1 VLLKTGFTECIMEN
15 LEIHA
20 TADTPHVLCDS
31 EGEILM
37 TGRSLPEDP
46 LKVFDQIFKWAEE
59 FTKPN
64 LLINFKLEYF
74 NTASSKQIF
83 NLIKIFVENPHV
95 KDIQIKWYYEEG
107 DYDSK
112 ETGEHFSHLFK
123 IPFEF
128 IEYAESGF

>member
-1 VLLKTGFTECIMEN
+1 VILKTGFTECVMEN

-20 TADTPHVLCDS
+20 TTDTPHVVCDS
-31 EGEILM
+31 EGEVLM

-46 LKVFDQIFKWAEE
+46 LKVFDQIFTWAEQ
-59 FTKPN
+59 FDKPN
-64 LLINFKLEYF
+64 ILINFKLEYF

-83 NLIKIFVENPHV
+83 NLIKTFVENPHV
-95 KDIQIKWYYEEG
+95 KEIQVKWYYEEG

>member
-1 VLLKTGFTECIMEN
+1 MEN
-15 LEIHA
+15 LEFES
-20 TADTPHVLCDS
+20 TNDTPYVKCDGDG
-31 EGEILM
+31 GELLM
-37 TGRSLPEDP
+37 TGRSLPENPFRVYDP
-46 LKVFDQIFKWAEE
+46 IFKWAEQYD
-59 FTKPN
+59 KN
-64 LLINFKLEYF
+64 AILINFKLEYF

-83 NLIKIFVENPHV
+83 NLIKTFVENHTIKEVLV
-95 KDIQIKWYYEEG
+95 KWHYEEG